1 MAKIVIPEG
10 IKGKELYKFLVDN
23 KSAIVAEKKSALKK
37 CDPVSAPASYY
48 RVKGEKAEKTVI
60 GEIPEDAT
68 SINVKVVGNAAWWCD
83 SMKDVL
89 IPDCWKKSIQES
101 QGKMPHLHDHIFEI
115 EAEVGDV
122 RRVYSQEVAITDLGY
137 NKSGTTQV
145 IIWDTDIIKEYNPK
159 IFKRYKQGKINQHS
173 ISLRYVRIELAIND
187 EEYEK
192 EMDFWN
198 KYAPYVINQDA
209 IEDGY
214 FWVVQEIKVIEN
226 SCVLRGA
233 NELTPTLSVSEKFDT
248 GSSPED
254 STKNPPSL
262 DKDAFDWDAIKTTF
276 THNLKNLSHVNY

>member
-10 IKGKELYKFLVDN
+10 LKGKELYKFLIEN
-23 KSAIVAEKKSALKK
+23 KSAIIAEKKSAIKK
-37 CDPVSAPASYY
+37 CDPVAAPPSYY
-48 RVKGEKAEKTVI
+48 QQKADKAEKTVI

-68 SINVKVVGNAAWWCD
+68 SIRVKVVGNACWWCD
-83 SMKDVL
+83 SQKDVL
-89 IPDCWKKSIQES
+89 IPDNWKKSIQES

-122 RRVYSQEVAITDLGY
+122 NSVYSQEVAIVDLGY

-187 EEYEK
+187 EDYEK

-233 NELTPTLSVSEKFDT
+233 NELTPTLSVSAKFDT
-248 GSSPED
+248 GLAPSD
-254 STKNPPSL
+254 DTRAQPPITHN
-262 DKDAFDWDAIKTTF
+262 AFDLSEAIKTTKF
-276 THNLKNLSHVNY
+276 FN